1 MSDEYY
7 ETETG
12 LADDFEFAITDAAFL
27 KSAEVKN
34 GEQLFLSLTGDT
46 DEYGEYEVRILCG
59 PGWDSL
65 DGGKTAKHE
74 SGKPKR
80 WNANTHMGLWIDRC
94 MKPESEG
101 GLDLRNVL
109 ASRGP
114 GNEAKVWVGLKFHM
128 KQRQFG
134 FKNNQTGEDVS
145 YSRLLPEAFLGE
157 VGAANTAKPAASN
170 SVADKVAAAK
180 AKAAAAKN
188 GSNGSSLEDQLI
200 KLAGEHNNHGDFVD
214 AAMTIDGVADDDDL
228 LTKVV
233 DPDGIYATAR
243 A

>member
-12 LADDFEFAITDAAFL
+12 LPDDFEFAVTDAAFL
-27 KSAEVKN
+27 KSAEVKG
-34 GEQLFLSLTGDT
+34 GEQLFLQLTGDT

-65 DGGKTAKHE
+65 DGGKTARHE

-94 MKPESEG
+94 IKE
-101 GLDLRNVL
+101 LDLGKTL
-109 ASRGP
+109 SGRGD

-128 KQRQFG
+128 KQKQFG

-157 VGAANTAKPAASN
+157 VGGE
-170 SVADKVAAAK
+170 AK
-180 AKAAAAKN
+180 APAKAEKKAEA
-188 GSNGSSLEDQLI
+188 NGSSNGAGNKVLLA
-200 KLAGEHNNHGDFVD
+200 KLKTLAKKHDTHEEFVD
-214 AAMTIDGVADDDDL
+214 AAMELDGVTDDEEIL
-228 LTKVV
+228 NSVV
-233 DPDGIYATAR
+233 AEDGLYATAR